1 MSRTKK
7 GFSFTLNLRF
17 ILESLR
23 EKKQLVRGSDSFAY
37 YELNKFREIEIGE
50 SDSCVNHTDLSENG
64 YKY

>member
-1 MSRTKK
+1 MNEERFQFYIEFAIAIHSRV
-7 GFSFTLNLRF
+7 FTFERKSNLYEDQ
-17 ILESLR
+17 I
-23 EKKQLVRGSDSFAY
+23 AY